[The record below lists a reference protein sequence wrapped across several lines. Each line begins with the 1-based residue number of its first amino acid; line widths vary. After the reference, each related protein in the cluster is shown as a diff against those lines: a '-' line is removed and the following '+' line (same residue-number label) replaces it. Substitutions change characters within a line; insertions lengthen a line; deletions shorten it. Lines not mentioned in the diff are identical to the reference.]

1 MNYSCRILKLGGNDL
16 KELPEDLSSL
26 KHLSELHINDNLFSS
41 EYKASP
47 FWKSLAT
54 IPKLRN
60 LNLSHN
66 EMRGNSYKNYILY
79 NWCIFILFFNAGI
92 HTEKLV
98 PGDFE
103 LIERIDISYN
113 VIEDQ
118 LNLIC
123 SRNFDRLKILI
134 ITGNPF
140 AIKKQTKGLEM
151 LVKSKTS
158 KLNLILIG

>member
-1 MNYSCRILKLGGNDL
+1 M
-16 KELPEDLSSL
+16 
-26 KHLSELHINDNLFSS
+26 
-41 EYKASP
+41 
-47 FWKSLAT
+47 
-54 IPKLRN
+54 
-60 LNLSHN
+60 
-66 EMRGNSYKNYILY
+66 
-79 NWCIFILFFNAGI
+79 
-92 HTEKLV
+92 

-103 LIERIDISYN
+103 MIERIDISYN

-134 ITGNPF
+134 VTGNPF

-158 KLNLILIG
+158 YNKKKKFLKLILKI